1 MKLFRR
7 AWRVQVGSLDASTL
21 ACKFKVQRTLAMGRA
36 GHAEIVIYG
45 LSPEHRREI
54 ISAPRRR
61 TFVELHAGY
70 ADGMS
75 LLFRGDL
82 RKAVQ
87 ARDGTEWSVT
97 VTAGDGEHAIR
108 NARVS
113 RSFAAGTT
121 LSTVVR
127 AIADAM
133 GVGVGNALDA
143 FRGASLGAVGDTFP
157 EGTLVHGLAAAE
169 LTRLC
174 DSTRLTWSVQDGN
187 LQVLPLGGALAREA
201 IRLSADSGLV
211 GAPEIVNRR
220 TVNVKTLMIPGA
232 VPGQQV
238 VLDSAVI
245 SGVWRISEAEY
256 VGDTHG
262 SDWGAALV
270 MHRPRPPLLGPVSQG
285 GIG

>member
-7 AWRVQVGSLDASTL
+7 AWRVHVGTLDASTL

-36 GHAEIVIYG
+36 GHAEIVIFG
-45 LSPEHRREI
+45 LTPEHRREI

-87 ARDGTEWSVT
+87 SREGTEWMVT

-121 LSTVVR
+121 LATVVQ

-133 GVGVGNALDA
+133 GVGAGNAATAL
-143 FRGASLGAVGDTFP
+143 RGASLGAVGDTFP

-174 DSTRLTWSVQDGN
+174 DSARLTWTVQDGV
-187 LQVLPLGGALAREA
+187 LQLLPLGGALARDA
-201 IRLSADSGLV
+201 IRLAADSGLL
-211 GAPEIVNRR
+211 GAPEVVNRR
-220 TVNVKTLMIPGA
+220 TVNVKALLIPGLT
-232 VPGQQV
+232 PGQQV

-256 VGDTHG
+256 TGDTHG
-262 SDWGAALV
+262 ADWTAALV
-270 MHRPRPPLLGPVSQG
+270 MHRPRPPLHRLVSQG

>member
-70 ADGMS
+70 QDGQS

>member
-7 AWRVQVGSLDASTL
+7 AWRVQVGTLDASTL

-36 GHAEIVIYG
+36 GHAEIVIFG
-45 LSPEHRREI
+45 LTPEHRREI

-143 FRGASLGAVGDTFP
+143 FRGASLGAVGDAFP

-220 TVNVKTLMIPGA
+220 TVNVKALLIPGLT
-232 VPGQQV
+232 PGQQV

-256 VGDTHG
+256 TGDTHG
-262 SDWGAALV
+262 SDWGASLV

>member
-7 AWRVQVGSLDASTL
+7 AWRVQVGTLDASTL

-36 GHAEIVIYG
+36 GHAEIVIFG
-45 LSPEHRREI
+45 LTPEHRREI

>member
-1 MKLFRR
+1 VKLFRR
-7 AWRVQVGSLDASTL
+7 AWRVQVGTLDASTL

-36 GHAEIVIYG
+36 GHAEIVIFG
-45 LSPEHRREI
+45 LTPEHRREI

>member
-7 AWRVQVGSLDASTL
+7 AWRVQVGTLDASTL

-285 GIG
+285 GIR

>member
-36 GHAEIVIYG
+36 GHAEIVIFG
-45 LSPEHRREI
+45 LTPEHRREI

>member
-70 ADGMS
+70 QDGQS

-121 LSTVVR
+121 LATVVR

-133 GVGVGNALDA
+133 GVGIGNAAEA
-143 FRGASLGAVGDTFP
+143 FRGAGLGAVGDTFP
-157 EGTLVHGLAAAE
+157 EGTLAHGLAATE

-174 DSTRLTWSVQDGN
+174 DSARLTWSVQDGN
-187 LQVLPLGGALAREA
+187 LQVLPLGGSLAREA
-201 IRLSADSGLV
+201 IRLSADSGLLD
-211 GAPEIVNRR
+211 APEIVNRR
-220 TVNVKTLMIPGA
+220 TVNVKTLLIPGI

-256 VGDTHG
+256 TGDTHG
-262 SDWGAALV
+262 ADWGASLV